1 MIFKVHSIHD
11 FKVGQAMKYFFFE
24 LLCVKPSLFIIC
36 LLLKVA
42 FIQKV
47 LVNLS
52 FPQTDEPYYFP
63 ELEF

>member
-1 MIFKVHSIHD
+1 MELAFLSTPDQFKPV
-11 FKVGQAMKYFFFE
+11 
-24 LLCVKPSLFIIC
+24 
-36 LLLKVA
+36 LLKVA

-47 LVNLS
+47 LVHLS